1 MVEGSINIPAFVQPA
16 TFCPSSVEIKN
27 ALNTIGFAK
36 KPLII
41 VGKGAAYGRAEK
53 EVRTFIEKVKI
64 PFLTTPMGKG
74 VMPDSHPLNVSAA
87 RSMALK

>member
-27 ALNTIGFAK
+27 ALNTIEFAK

-53 EVRTFIEKVKI
+53 
-64 PFLTTPMGKG
+64 
-74 VMPDSHPLNVSAA
+74 
-87 RSMALK
+87 